1 MKTKDLEIV
10 FYKTLGLPIIYRYYK
25 LTNLD
30 YLNLVALAFG
40 FNNVKE
46 LKQET
51 LKKLMNEKD
60 EDLKARIR
68 KVLKVI

>member
-1 MKTKDLEIV
+1 MKTEDLEIV
-10 FYKTLGLPIIYRYYK
+10 FYKVLDLPLAYGYR

-30 YLNLVALAFG
+30 YLNLIALAFG

-46 LKQET
+46 LRQET

-68 KVLKVI
+68 KILKVN